1 MINSIGAKG
10 GHIRHS
16 ESDPRNY
23 QLMVLFS
30 MLIYGLV
37 WLKFDLN
44 VLWLAC
50 ILLTAFVTQVVATRF
65 WKLPRFEWRSAIISG
80 LSLCLLMRCPSLS
93 LSLLLASLAI
103 LSKFL
108 FRWNDKHIFN
118 PTNFAL
124 ALGVLVTDQ
133 VSIDPGQWGNGAL
146 LAFFIACMG
155 IFVSNKAC
163 RIDVSLAFFL
173 TYALSLFVYT
183 TWIGEALT
191 VPIQKLQTGS
201 LLIFTFFMI
210 SDPRTTPNSRLGRIV
225 FGSVIA
231 LAGIYLQLAQGIK
244 AGLIISLVFL
254 SVLTPLIDLLLP
266 GQKFYWTKAT
276 TPT

>member
-1 MINSIGAKG
+1 
-10 GHIRHS
+10 
-16 ESDPRNY
+16 
-23 QLMVLFS
+23 

-50 ILLTAFVTQVVATRF
+50 ILLTAFVTQIVATRF

-173 TYALSLFVYT
+173 TYATSLFVYT
-183 TWIGEALT
+183 TWIGEPLT
-191 VPIQKLQTGS
+191 TPIQKLQTGS

-210 SDPRTTPNSRLGRIV
+210 SDPRTTPDSRLGRII

-231 LAGIYLQLAQGIK
+231 LVGIYLQLAQGIK
-244 AGLIISLVFL
+244 AGLIISLVFI
-254 SVLTPLIDLLLP
+254 SVLTPLIDFLLP